1 MSCPSAKPHASS
13 NQDNKEYFKNEEPE
27 KDDHNDLDQIE
38 EEEDPYNLCP
48 EDIYDT
54 VDANSTYNPVIM
66 NRPPAPIPRP
76 EAEAEPEKPM
86 TYISRGIDW
95 YFFPQNHL
103 IHIRFH
109 KSARQTNYK
118 CTHIFDSIFR

>member
-13 NQDNKEYFKNEEPE
+13 NQDNNEYLKNEEAE
-27 KDDHNDLDQIE
+27 KSYDYSDLDQIE

-86 TYISRGIDW
+86 TYISRGID
-95 YFFPQNHL
+95 
-103 IHIRFH
+103 
-109 KSARQTNYK
+109 
-118 CTHIFDSIFR
+118 